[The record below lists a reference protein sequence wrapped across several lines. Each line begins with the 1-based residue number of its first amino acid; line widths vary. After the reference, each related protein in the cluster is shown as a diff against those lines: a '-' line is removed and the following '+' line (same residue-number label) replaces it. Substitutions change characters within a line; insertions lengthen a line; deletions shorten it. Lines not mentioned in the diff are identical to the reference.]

1 MLVLFTSSITIVVTV
16 PTHFAKFT
24 IAGNKVTEVL
34 VTGLPAKFDLKEGEV
49 AWYSKGSCQES
60 IIPEL

>member
-1 MLVLFTSSITIVVTV
+1 V
-16 PTHFAKFT
+16 PTHSAKFT
-24 IAGNKVTEVL
+24 IGGNKVTEVL

-49 AWYSKGSCQES
+49 AWYSKGLCQAL